1 MMIVKGV
8 GEEMASL
15 AAEHFF
21 EAHESCAFQ
30 IKAFFCKSQDV
41 KNNENGNDGDSDYET
56 FTFALWFSPSAVQ
69 MIIVDI
75 E

>member
-21 EAHESCAFQ
+21 EALESCVFQ
-30 IKAFFCKSQDV
+30 IKVFFCKSQDV
-41 KNNENGNDGDSDYET
+41 KNNENGNDSDSE
-56 FTFALWFSPSAVQ
+56 
-69 MIIVDI
+69 
-75 E
+75 